1 MSLSRLIVAFL
12 CVAGTIGCGVAAF
25 AVNSRNREIGEDYDP
40 TPPPE
45 PVVPVAKHMVSVI
58 SDPKGVCTFSQSGK
72 FSVEE
77 GEEFTVYAYP
87 ATGFKIKEW
96 IVNGVQQT
104 EMSSGLDLTM
114 GTEDLNIVVKLD
126 YSPGLPPNPSSNYF
140 NPESG
145 ELIIDDFSTGDFYS
159 AVGNMVDDYGKVEI
173 LTVKGVMDSYD
184 LGYMGNFSKAS
195 TIDLSRVSGLSE
207 IGRYSF
213 SGSGASTV
221 LLPADVESIRDYA
234 FNSCNNLSSLI
245 IYSSEPPVCDEYAF
259 YGISE
264 ESGLV
269 VFVPPYAI
277 SMYQESESWN
287 RFTILPI
294 KEDLQNLTVRLPENE
309 DASVYSKM
317 WLELTNTKSGQK
329 MHYVITDRL
338 AYTFSNLIKNTA
350 WNVVLRN
357 ERGDVFGRI
366 DNVDVKDENVEVA
379 FETLSK
385 PCSVLLS
392 VMTPYG
398 EDVTGKTRIEWK
410 DASSNYLGQ
419 SASISG
425 LPNGMEVMYDI
436 SLPQELAMNYRIPET
451 STYTLKESGNKIV
464 CQLESFPVVKVTGK
478 VKDEVT
484 GLPLGGALV
493 TASQTYC
500 GKYGNTVSSKTDK
513 NGSYELEIKNVPT
526 SLTFSVSDYISSTID
541 CEMPDLSQVS
551 LAMSDI
557 SLKPLSGAVISL
569 GFTFRKSVA
578 EGEEDSDLQDWYSDY
593 ANISYAIYNKTAGH
607 AINQFNAQYPS
618 IVLLEEVN
626 EGDLLELT
634 ATSLNSSFVPVKT
647 EVVVDN
653 VQHATATF
661 DIVEPGKIRASFLKN
676 GNSTVSGTLYDE
688 KGKLVKTYVYTN
700 SMLTV
705 GNLPDGKY
713 TLITM
718 GESKLFNDIYDLAN
732 LSTSGL
738 VKDIDYVSDSV
749 EVKSG
754 VISEVVVEEVPLLDE
769 SKLYYTG
776 SATSFKVNKPSIV
789 AGNYLTLTGKVDF
802 KGMYSSDVDNVSL
815 IVDLPEN
822 CTFVENSVMVGNA
835 TGGYMFD
842 GNRLTIPM
850 ENYSDRV
857 RFCVIPTRGG
867 DYSPS
872 ALVKFDLK
880 GETLVQPIGAAKY
893 TAKDLSIA
901 VPSVVAKTTV
911 PVSGTAV
918 EKSKVEIYDGDMM
931 IGQTQSLANGSWS
944 TSCELIDPYN
954 LSRHQIYAK
963 VRTNDG
969 MELRSETAECT
980 YDMNAI
986 RVSKVTMYHWNPEMQ
1001 KTFESVFDFMNPK
1014 SSATK
1019 WTVYYPDKKF
1029 TYTID
1034 FTDNSPEKVSDVVL
1048 YVHTADGRK
1057 VPLEAEY
1064 DETKDIWTA
1073 AIDMGRSSDG
1083 YYPVNCSVDFT
1094 AESEKL
1100 VDTKELKDA
1109 CNDYLDIA
1117 GEYASTIDKFDH
1129 QVSDDNDEWIDD
1141 LDSTEPSDWSAALDS
1156 IIDDLV
1162 GVGAESD
1169 EENTSYSY
1177 FAGLTDSELDNLIQE
1192 SEEIEYEKELTA
1204 LQVEMQNILKAMSDE
1219 YEGKIILEDGTS
1231 IERKTCDGLSK
1242 ESLIEKGFKEFLST
1256 GGKNIYYFSTET
1268 GSELVDFDN
1277 DVYSIIMYGSVANTK
1292 SRFTRSQGNEGL
1304 DKFNAIIAEINSY
1317 YQPIASA
1324 WEKTNESLLDF
1335 ANKFKED
1342 YVKASFDFGRKK
1354 SNYNKKLAKLNR
1366 LKTELKSLNSLS
1378 LDYQIKLGEIKT
1390 YQTEVRQAK
1399 RLMNSAGRL
1408 KTLTGIAHSS
1418 SKQLPGI
1425 FKKRL
1430 PLVKYADAI
1439 YTFVSIAREFQV
1451 LYLSVPNPCKD
1462 DQANAD
1468 ALRQLCIGLAL
1479 EVEGVAGI
1487 KLGVTALLDLA
1498 TFSGIAAMFGTG
1510 GASVLVSA
1518 ATAITNILINI
1529 GIDKAFDNWKDD
1541 EKKKFRKA
1549 RNKLECIKK
1558 CGTNGYP
1565 PCPDDGGDGGGSG
1578 NPGDGSGNDVGN
1590 GNGKGNGGANDSN
1603 CPNDDVSIDPSGFVY
1618 EGVMSNRV
1626 EGVTATIY
1634 YKEMVEDM
1642 YGDLH
1647 ENVVKW
1653 DAAEYA
1659 QENPLFTDENGDY
1672 RWDVPQGLW
1681 QVKFEKEGYETTYS
1695 DWLPVPPPQLDVN
1708 IAMKQN
1714 VQPNVKSARAFED
1727 AVEVE
1732 FDKYMQPS
1740 LLNSDNV
1747 VVLAGE
1753 TPVEGTVTLLDEEES
1768 SEGSG
1773 ETFASKARF
1782 VAAAPFDTSEVTL
1795 LVKNRV
1801 KSYADVRMQDD
1812 FMQSFKVE
1820 LEVRKIECDSVVDV
1834 AYGGSRMVKVM
1845 VLPAAASAGKT
1856 LNVRTTSSM
1865 VASIDV
1871 DSVVIAEDG
1880 SAEIP
1885 VNGELPGTSALILS
1899 VDGYDIASTTVI
1911 NVKKGYMKTDAPK
1924 ANIASGSTVEKGTEI
1939 TLSCGTEGATIVYTL
1954 DGSCPCDDTAARTV
1968 YDGTPI
1974 VVNGNVTIKA
1984 IAYAP
1989 DMYESDIVEFT
2000 YYVDDSG
2007 VGEII
2012 SDGDVRMYPL
2022 PMRET
2027 LNISVGT
2034 GIIKKVA
2041 FTNIAGATTVVPVE
2055 PTSTVSVDVCTFP
2068 AGIYI
2073 VAVETEGGEIVRKVM
2088 KVK

>member
-287 RFTILPI
+287 RFTVLPI

-329 MHYVITDRL
+329 MHYVMTDRL

-350 WNVVLRN
+350 WNIVLRN

-398 EDVTGKTRIEWK
+398 EDVTGKTIIEWK

-484 GLPLGGALV
+484 GLPLDGALV

-776 SATSFKVNKPSIV
+776 SATSFTVNKPSIV

-835 TGGYMFD
+835 TGGYLFD

-857 RFCVIPTRGG
+857 RFCVMPTRGG

-901 VPSVVAKTTV
+901 VPSVVAKNTI
-911 PVSGTAV
+911 PVSGTAIG
-918 EKSKVEIYDGDMM
+918 KSTVEIYDGDML
-931 IGQTQSLANGSWS
+931 IGQTQSLANGIWS
-944 TSCELIDPYN
+944 TTCELVDPYN
-954 LSRHQIYAK
+954 LSTHQIYAK
-963 VRTNDG
+963 VTSKDG
-969 MELRSETAECT
+969 VELRSETAECT

-986 RVSKVTMYHWNPEMQ
+986 RVSKVTMYHWNPEMH

-1064 DETKDIWTA
+1064 DEVKDTWCA
-1073 AIDMGRSSDG
+1073 SIDMGHSSDG

-1094 AESEKL
+1094 AITEVQMDGNLFDDTFRYGENSSQELSNSVEVLQKIKESIAELLYDDNTDSGELSALLGKSMIAAGLTPIIGSSIELEGKSEDEAISIVEQSLDEMSGIVNEDMASYVSNGFSQLFKDAAASLEGVSVTSTQGYDRDSLLENGAVEIKRTDGESVYILMSDDSYKMIDFVNNQVVSIDISSVNTMNLPSTRNGSDDFMLKMQSYLESTQEYWDKLRDIFTRVASL
-1100 VDTKELKDA
+1100 VDDVI
-1109 CNDYLDIA
+1109 D
-1117 GEYASTIDKFDH
+1117 TIDKKNCQLADKLN
-1129 QVSDDNDEWIDD
+1129 DLDNTIEWIKKQPYSGKPKWQSLLQKYEKQRNKI
-1141 LDSTEPSDWSAALDS
+1141 LDEAISNNKIMGWLEKNFSPNGLRIGKLGGGIFAVVDAGLVIHDA
-1156 IIDDLV
+1156 IDDISRVIKLYTSIPDPCRDDQSKADNLKGKIRNTGIGAGTFYSLQLASDIAQLV
-1162 GVGAESD
+1162 G
-1169 EENTSYSY
+1169 
-1177 FAGLTDSELDNLIQE
+1177 L
-1192 SEEIEYEKELTA
+1192 
-1204 LQVEMQNILKAMSDE
+1204 
-1219 YEGKIILEDGTS
+1219 
-1231 IERKTCDGLSK
+1231 
-1242 ESLIEKGFKEFLST
+1242 
-1256 GGKNIYYFSTET
+1256 
-1268 GSELVDFDN
+1268 
-1277 DVYSIIMYGSVANTK
+1277 
-1292 SRFTRSQGNEGL
+1292 
-1304 DKFNAIIAEINSY
+1304 
-1317 YQPIASA
+1317 
-1324 WEKTNESLLDF
+1324 
-1335 ANKFKED
+1335 
-1342 YVKASFDFGRKK
+1342 
-1354 SNYNKKLAKLNR
+1354 
-1366 LKTELKSLNSLS
+1366 
-1378 LDYQIKLGEIKT
+1378 
-1390 YQTEVRQAK
+1390 
-1399 RLMNSAGRL
+1399 
-1408 KTLTGIAHSS
+1408 
-1418 SKQLPGI
+1418 
-1425 FKKRL
+1425 
-1430 PLVKYADAI
+1430 
-1439 YTFVSIAREFQV
+1439 FVSIPAI
-1451 LYLSVPNPCKD
+1451 VPS
-1462 DQANAD
+1462 
-1468 ALRQLCIGLAL
+1468 GGTSLAL
-1479 EVEGVAGI
+1479 V
-1487 KLGVTALLDLA
+1487 
-1498 TFSGIAAMFGTG
+1498 
-1510 GASVLVSA
+1510 GASVSLAVA
-1518 ATAITNILINI
+1518 NFVACIAY
-1529 GIDKAFDNWKDD
+1529 
-1541 EKKKFRKA
+1541 EKIFTMRMNAHYKEA
-1549 RNKLECIKK
+1549 LTLK
-1558 CGTNGYP
+1558 CLKNCGEPDMPKCPEP
-1565 PCPDDGGDGGGSG
+1565 PFNDDGGNGGGNNGNRNGSG
-1578 NPGDGSGNDVGN
+1578 NG
-1590 GNGKGNGGANDSN
+1590 GGANGSGT
-1603 CPNDDVSIDPSGFVY
+1603 PNDDVSIDPSGFVY

-1747 VVLAGE
+1747 VVLVGE

-1768 SEGSG
+1768 YEGSG

-1782 VAAAPFDTSEVTL
+1782 VAAAPFDASDVTL

-1865 VASIDV
+1865 VASTDV
-1871 DSVVIAEDG
+1871 ESVVIAEDG

-1911 NVKKGYMKTDAPK
+1911 NVKKGYMKTEAPK

-1954 DGSCPCDDTAARTV
+1954 DGSCPCDDTEARTV

-2055 PTSTVSVDVCTFP
+2055 PASTVSVDVSTFP

-2073 VAVETEGGEIVRKVM
+2073 VAVETEGGKIVRKVM
-2088 KVK
+2088 KEK